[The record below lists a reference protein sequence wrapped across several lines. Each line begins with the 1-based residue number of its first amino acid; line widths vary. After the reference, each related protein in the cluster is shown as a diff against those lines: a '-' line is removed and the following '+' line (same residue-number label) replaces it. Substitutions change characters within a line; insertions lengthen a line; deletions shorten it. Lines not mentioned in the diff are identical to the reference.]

1 MPAFAQIAGRLGQ
14 DPALNYTN
22 GGTPVVNL
30 SVACNRQKKGAGGE
44 KISMADWYRV
54 SVFGRN
60 AEIIAEYARKGSA
73 IAFNGRLQIDS
84 YVDREGVE
92 RSSICLIADS
102 FEFVP
107 NAKREG
113 DSDSAD
119 DVAIDELKEE
129 PKAKAG
135 ARKSRES
142 AKGDPDPEEVIP
154 F

>member
-44 KISMADWYRV
+44 KINLADWYRV

-73 IAFNGRLQIDS
+73 IAFNGRLLIDS
-84 YVDREGVE
+84 YVDREGVG

-102 FEFVP
+102 FEFVTSS
-107 NAKREG
+107 KREG
-113 DSDSAD
+113 DSAVAD
-119 DVAIDELKEE
+119 DEAIDELKAA
-129 PKAKAG
+129 PKAKAS
-135 ARKSRES
+135 ARKSRVS
-142 AKGDPDPEEVIP
+142 LKDNPDPEDVIP